1 MVITDCVTGV
11 PRERGGEPFPFGST
25 ALAEHPFADYTVR
38 SPGKVIQ
45 SEYGNFA
52 GCDIIK

>member
-38 SPGKVIQ
+38 APGKVIQ